1 VEFQSSV
8 TAKSKTRVFSGIGPV
23 AAMAEW
29 SKKRKRLAILQR
41 SRELNDDGT
50 GSKVQ
55 K

>member
-8 TAKSKTRVFSGIGPV
+8 TAKSKTRVFSGIGLV

-29 SKKRKRLAILQR
+29 SERRRRPAIAQR
-41 SRELNDDGT
+41 RRELNEDGT

>member
-8 TAKSKTRVFSGIGPV
+8 TARRRTRVFSGIGLV
-23 AAMAEW
+23 APLVEW
-29 SKKRKRLAILQR
+29 SKRRRRPAIVQR
-41 SRELNDDGT
+41 RRELNDDGT